1 MGLISQANVIARVGA
16 LAGFYGVELDP
27 LNDALGSLA
36 PRLARGALVTVP
48 ITFDRIAISTRVER
62 EDLESILEAD
72 QLMRIDKLT
81 AGTRP
86 LELELEAGPRTAR
99 TLRVDGSRD
108 LTVDLGRLA
117 GYGVAASTLDT
128 VRECGA
134 DLGVPDAISD
144 RAEGGAHAWRFHFGH
159 RNDGDSDRAK
169 TRQRVLAVARKLG
182 ATPPQCNLVEGLHDM
197 LAKDRDSYTALMVAR
212 DAVRLAV
219 RWQRVRWETAIRMAI
234 GFQPQV
240 DAGAKLGELSG
251 AFDAEQVHALELVL
265 GPEEP
270 PVMRV
275 AVAYVA

>member
-16 LAGFYGVELDP
+16 LAGFYGIELDP
-27 LNDALGSLA
+27 LNDALGTLA
-36 PRLARGALVTVP
+36 PQLARGTVVTVP

-62 EDLESILEAD
+62 EQLESIAEPE
-72 QLMRIDKLT
+72 QLARIDKLT

-86 LELELEAGPRTAR
+86 LELELEAGVQSAR
-99 TLRVDGSRD
+99 TLRIDGGRD

-128 VRECGA
+128 VRDCGA
-134 DLGVPDAISD
+134 DLGVPAAISD
-144 RAEGGAHAWRFHFGH
+144 RAERGTQAWRFHFRH
-159 RNDGDSDRAK
+159 HNESDSDRAT
-169 TRQRVLAVARKLG
+169 TRQRVLSVARKLG

-197 LAKDRDSYTALMVAR
+197 LAKDRDSHTALIVAR

-219 RWQRVRWETAIRMAI
+219 RWQQVRWETAIRMAI